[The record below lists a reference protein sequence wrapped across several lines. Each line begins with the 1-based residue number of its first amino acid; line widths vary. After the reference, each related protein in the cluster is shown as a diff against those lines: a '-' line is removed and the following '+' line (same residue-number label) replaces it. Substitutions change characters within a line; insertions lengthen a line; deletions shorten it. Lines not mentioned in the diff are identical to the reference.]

1 MKKVRQIGVGMIVGV
16 TLATVFEL
24 VPDHGISALI
34 GMAIVALVGLAC
46 GQRLPLLV
54 RVMFTVLIFYFGAT
68 MALVGRTMEPG
79 LTRYTFGWALNC
91 FAIMA
96 LWPALALLRL
106 WAGRLRV
113 ALLIAVLPTSL
124 AVAFAVAGIEEASF
138 IQKHKENG
146 VGPTAR
152 WTVSNHWL
160 SYNAETGKLDGSD

>member
-1 MKKVRQIGVGMIVGV
+1 MKTGTQIGVGMLAGV
-16 TLATVFEL
+16 TLAAVFEL

-34 GMAIVALVGLAC
+34 GMGMVAMVGLAV

-106 WAGRLRV
+106 WIGGLRI
-113 ALLIAVLPTSL
+113 ALLVAVLPASL
-124 AVAFAVAGIEEASF
+124 ALAFAVAGIEETLF
-138 IQKHKENG
+138 VQKHKETG
-146 VGPTAR
+146 IGPTAR

-160 SYNAETGKLDGSD
+160 SYDAQTGKLNGSD